1 MRRTIAIL
9 TLSCL
14 LLSGVPRPGGA
25 AVNVSRTGSENPM
38 VEVARSIIWGG
49 VAGLVVGSA
58 MALASNGDNSG
69 DIIKWSF
76 VGGTFLGLGF
86 GIYHVTTRP
95 QASAALDG
103 HGLGLGAAAPLGGSG
118 RGGFAPTSNTAVRMT
133 PGVDFAPSVELDAGT
148 YEARTADDRRHV
160 ALEAIPLRDPLT
172 GAPLPLVRT
181 HF

>member
-103 HGLGLGAAAPLGGSG
+103 SGLGPAE
-118 RGGFAPTSNTAVRMT
+118 T
-133 PGVDFAPSVELDAGT
+133 DFAPSVELDAAP
-148 YEARTADDRRHV
+148 ELD
-160 ALEAIPLRDPLT
+160 
-172 GAPLPLVRT
+172 APLVLAPTRGRT
-181 HF
+181 RRGQPTTAVTWRSKRSRSAILSPEPPSRL

>member
-103 HGLGLGAAAPLGGSG
+103 RGLGLGAAAPLGGSR
-118 RGGFAPTSNTAVRMT
+118 RGGFAPTSSAGVPMT
-133 PGVDFAPSVELDAGT
+133 PEAVAPSVALDAGT
-148 YEARTADDRRHV
+148 YEARTANDRRHV

>member
-103 HGLGLGAAAPLGGSG
+103 RGLGLGSAAPLGGSR
-118 RGGFAPTSNTAVRMT
+118 RGGFAPTSSAGVPMRSTRGRTRRGQPTTAVTWRSKRSRSAILS
-133 PGVDFAPSVELDAGT
+133 PEPPSRL
-148 YEARTADDRRHV
+148 
-160 ALEAIPLRDPLT
+160 
-172 GAPLPLVRT
+172 
-181 HF
+181 

>member
-58 MALASNGDNSG
+58 IALAGNGDNSG

-76 VGGTFLGLGF
+76 VGGTFL
-86 GIYHVTTRP
+86 
-95 QASAALDG
+95 
-103 HGLGLGAAAPLGGSG
+103 LGLGAAAPLGGSR
-118 RGGFAPTSNTAVRMT
+118 RGGFAPTSSAGVPMT
-133 PGVDFAPSVELDAGT
+133 PGAVAPSVALDAGT
-148 YEARTADDRRHV
+148 YEARTAGDRRHV

>member
-58 MALASNGDNSG
+58 IALASNGDNSG
-69 DIIKWSF
+69 DIIRWSF

-103 HGLGLGAAAPLGGSG
+103 SGLGPAE
-118 RGGFAPTSNTAVRMT
+118 T
-133 PGVDFAPSVELDAGT
+133 DFAPSVELDAETNPALASG
-148 YEARTADDRRHV
+148 ARGVTTLG
-160 ALEAIPLRDPLT
+160 ALPLRDPLT
-172 GAPLPLVRT
+172 GAPFSITRAR
-181 HF
+181 F